1 MTETIEHS
9 SARRRATERGA
20 SSLEMGLMLVLVA
33 LVAVGGIRALGL
45 TAGGEDIDTASDA
58 LGDEAVRIDADTEQG
73 LSSNAGAGG
82 SSGAFGS
89 AASGV
94 TGTGQQAGN
103 SGFDHGDDSGYW
115 NTRSTGQQIGDWTV
129 TSGTVDARTTHDSRF
144 NQDEIADGNFMDLN
158 GGGPGSVERTLD
170 VIPGADYNL
179 SIDLG
184 ENSYGGPAV
193 KTMAIEWNGEV
204 VSTLEVD
211 LPPNTLRTF
220 TVKLPPSA
228 DPNARLSFRSLNT
241 SAHGVLIDNPTLT
254 LIPVRAD

>member
-1 MTETIEHS
+1 
-9 SARRRATERGA
+9 
-20 SSLEMGLMLVLVA
+20 MLALVA
-33 LVAVGGIRALGL
+33 LVAIGGIRALGL
-45 TAGGEDIDTASDA
+45 TSGGEDIDTASDA
-58 LGDEAVRIDADTEQG
+58 LGDETVTINADTAEG
-73 LSSNAGAGG
+73 PSSNGGAGG

-94 TGTGQQAGN
+94 TGTGQQAGA
-103 SGFDHGDDSGYW
+103 SGFDHGEDSGYW
-115 NTRSTGQQIGDWTV
+115 NTRGVGQTIGDWTV

-158 GGGPGSVERTLD
+158 GGGAGSVERQVE

-179 SIDLG
+179 SVDLG

-193 KTMAIEWNGEV
+193 KTMAIEWNGERI
-204 VSTLEVD
+204 STLEVD
-211 LPPNTLRTF
+211 LPANTLRTF

-228 DPNARLSFRSLNT
+228 DPTATLTFRSLNT